1 MSVYFIFNY
10 NIMWG
15 IIYRIGQFVFKSFF
29 YANSCFV
36 LNVCKVLIFRVLWL
50 CIFEFEI
57 NSSFVNRLAEFLDY
71 I

>member
-10 NIMWG
+10 MWG
-15 IIYRIGQFVFKSFF
+15 IIYRIGQFVFKFF
-29 YANSCFV
+29 FANSCFV

-57 NSSFVNRLAEFLDY
+57 KFQFCK
-71 I
+71 